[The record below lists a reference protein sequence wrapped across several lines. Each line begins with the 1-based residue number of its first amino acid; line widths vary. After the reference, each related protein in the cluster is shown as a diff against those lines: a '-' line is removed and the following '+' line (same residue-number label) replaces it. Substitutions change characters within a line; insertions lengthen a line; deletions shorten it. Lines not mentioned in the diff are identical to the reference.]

1 MDNNYKVMVITNS
14 GQHIKAVV
22 ETGVNVRLTFGRI
35 VPRALNHTGR
45 ATRSRVWTR
54 NVLAPLHA
62 AAELF
67 HA

>member
-1 MDNNYKVMVITNS
+1 LDNNYKVMVITNS
-14 GQHIKAVV
+14 GQHINAVV
-22 ETGVNVRLTFGRI
+22 ETGVNVRPT
-35 VPRALNHTGR
+35 RALNHTGR
-45 ATRSRVWTR
+45 ATRSRVRTR